1 MQDCWPPTKVSR
13 KPFHPAVL
21 QACVG
26 AVICACL
33 LFPYVLADAAESRCP
48 GQNVVVH
55 WDDSGDMD
63 VVCDA
68 ASDAIGFLAGN
79 GFDTSKTIDV
89 HLVDKL
95 PREASASSYGCYD
108 HPHRRV
114 YMLNYS
120 DCLERGP
127 WADMPM
133 DRELYKSL
141 LAHEVAHAVAATNF
155 STPKPGVLAHEYVA
169 YVTMFAIMAPDQR
182 QRLLKQFPGRG
193 FDSVNQM
200 STTYYLMNPLRFGV
214 ESYRHFLKQDDGKA
228 LFEGIL
234 TGQVRIGNGG
244 R

>member
-1 MQDCWPPTKVSR
+1 MQDCWPPTKRSQT
-13 KPFHPAVL
+13 PFDPAVVR
-21 QACVG
+21 ACVG

-33 LFPYVLADAAESRCP
+33 LFAHELADATESRCP

-55 WDDSGDMD
+55 SDDSGDIDM
-63 VVCDA
+63 VCDA

-79 GFDTSKTIDV
+79 GFATSKTVEV
-89 HLVDKL
+89 HLVEKL
-95 PREASASSYGCYD
+95 PREASALSYGCYD

-120 DCLERGP
+120 DCVKRGP
-127 WADMPM
+127 WSDMPM

-141 LAHEVAHAVAATNF
+141 LAHEVAHAVAAINF
-155 STPKPGVLAHEYVA
+155 SSPKPGILAHEYVA
-169 YVTMFAIMAPDQR
+169 YVTMFATMAPDQR

-200 STTYYLMNPLRFGV
+200 SVTYYLINPLRFGI

-228 LFEGIL
+228 FLEDIFSGR
-234 TGQVRIGNGG
+234 VRIGKGG
-244 R
+244 